1 MRNLIIT
8 AGGGNTV
15 ILTAAQPHDSNRDSS
30 TAAREEPSQERNPQA
45 VNRSRCRCCCCCCWK
60 EIHQRLSSGCVTSKL
75 DCLWATAVGFVAAR
89 RAGRRV
95 KTVPAQWGGSYQV
108 KAQVV
113 SWQFSICFVLVLFSG
128 KIDAPIKV

>member
-45 VNRSRCRCCCCCCWK
+45 VNRSRCRCCCCCWK

-113 SWQFSICFVLVLFSG
+113 SWQFSICFVVVLFGG

>member
-8 AGGGNTV
+8 AGGENTV

-45 VNRSRCRCCCCCCWK
+45 VNRSRCRCCCCCWK

-113 SWQFSICFVLVLFSG
+113 SWQFSICFVVVLFSG

>member
-8 AGGGNTV
+8 AGGENTV

-45 VNRSRCRCCCCCCWK
+45 VNRSRCRCCCCCWK

-89 RAGRRV
+89 RAGRGV

-113 SWQFSICFVLVLFSG
+113 SWQFSICFVVVLFSG

>member
-8 AGGGNTV
+8 AGGENTV

-45 VNRSRCRCCCCCCWK
+45 VNRSRCRCCCCCWK

-113 SWQFSICFVLVLFSG
+113 SWQFSICFVVVLFGG

>member
-45 VNRSRCRCCCCCCWK
+45 VSRSRCRCCCCCWK

-113 SWQFSICFVLVLFSG
+113 SWQFSICFVVVLFGG